1 MMVALAGC
9 LAAFLVWR
17 IFTRHTPWP
26 QRFLNIV
33 SRIAGAQV
41 RVVGRPLSRRM
52 IILANHV
59 SWLDIPVL
67 GGITG
72 TAFVAHSGLQASRL
86 LTWLCGLNDTVF
98 ITRHQRRS
106 VHGQV
111 DQVRTALAD
120 MGALTIFPEGTTS
133 DGTALLPF
141 KSSLLS
147 ALEPAPEDIV
157 VQPVWLDYGPDSA
170 AMAWFGN
177 ESGLTN
183 ALRLLARSEPTPVT
197 VHFLE
202 PFAPAEAGCRKA
214 MASLTQECIL
224 AAMKLAL

>member
-1 MMVALAGC
+1 MLAALIAC
-9 LAAFLVWR
+9 LAIFLVWR

-26 QRFLNIV
+26 RLFLKTIG
-33 SRIAGAQV
+33 RIAGAKV
-41 RVVGRPLSRRM
+41 SVIGNPLSRRT

-72 TAFVAHSGLQASRL
+72 TAFVAHSGLRANRV

-133 DGTALLPF
+133 DGTGLLPF

-147 ALEPAPEDIV
+147 ALEPAPEGII
-157 VQPVWLDYGPDSA
+157 VQPVWIDYGPDSA
-170 AMAWFGN
+170 ALAWVGN
-177 ESGLTN
+177 ESGLAN
-183 ALRLLARSEPTPVT
+183 ALRLMARSSPLAVT

-202 PFAPAEAGCRKA
+202 PFAPAEAGCRKGI
-214 MASLTQECIL
+214 ASLTQARIL
-224 AAMKLAL
+224 AAMGAR